1 MNLFQHDAF
10 HGQLEKAEDGFSV
23 VADYFGRGLF
33 RPQIDLATLRNVGE
47 QKVVAAS
54 SGPRASAPPTI
65 ATALATRTLDQ
76 VSIPSARP
84 VELKSKNVSIPVR
97 NVEKQLQ
104 QMSLTKTQ
112 MIPIRPAEQ
121 QPAKQSSV
129 PTDKLIRS
137 NRASSPAASTVKT
150 SVSRASLPVA
160 PASKVVRQPSPLAAG
175 GDASA
180 AAGANPFGN
189 DFEESENAKNPFGDP
204 DDENYDDKLNP
215 FS

>member
-1 MNLFQHDAF
+1 MDSLQHDAF

-33 RPQIDLATLRNVGE
+33 RPQIDLATLRTVGE
-47 QKVVAAS
+47 QKVAAS
-54 SGPRASAPPTI
+54 SAPRSSAPPTI
-65 ATALATRTLDQ
+65 ATALARPLDQ

-84 VELKSKNVSIPVR
+84 VELKSKHMSIPVR

-112 MIPIRPAEQ
+112 MIPVRPAEQ
-121 QPAKQSSV
+121 QPAKQMSV
-129 PTDKLIRS
+129 PTDKFIRP
-137 NRASSPAASTVKT
+137 NRSSSPAAATVKT
-150 SVSRASLPVA
+150 TVARASLPVA
-160 PASKVVRQPSPLAAG
+160 PASMTVRQPSPLAAG

-180 AAGANPFGN
+180 AANPFGD
-189 DFEESENAKNPFGDP
+189 DFEETEAAKNPFGDP
-204 DDENYDDKLNP
+204 DDEDYDDNLNP

>member
-1 MNLFQHDAF
+1 M
-10 HGQLEKAEDGFSV
+10 
-23 VADYFGRGLF
+23 
-33 RPQIDLATLRNVGE
+33 GE
-47 QKVVAAS
+47 QKVAAAS
-54 SGPRASAPPTI
+54 SGPRSSAPPTI
-65 ATALATRTLDQ
+65 ATALAARTLDQ

-137 NRASSPAASTVKT
+137 NRASSPAAPSVKA

-180 AAGANPFGN
+180 AAGANPFGD
-189 DFEESENAKNPFGDP
+189 DFEQSETAKNPFGDP
-204 DDENYDDKLNP
+204 DDEDYDDKLNP